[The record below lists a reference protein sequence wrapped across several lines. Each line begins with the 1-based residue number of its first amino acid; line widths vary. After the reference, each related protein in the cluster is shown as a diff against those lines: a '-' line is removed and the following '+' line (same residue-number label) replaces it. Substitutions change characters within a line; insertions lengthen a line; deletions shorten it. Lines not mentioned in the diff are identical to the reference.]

1 MKKDAPLM
9 SEALMYAEFHRSSAS
24 KENIVRTMCGFF
36 KSDELRAAKSLIYER
51 FRSLDILENAA
62 DRRTTENRS
71 DLMAM
76 CCDLIDDLFKL
87 EENNIQV
94 VCAASNWKRLPRIN
108 PEEVTQISMA
118 DKLAQLESKFSFY
131 DAALIDVKSMSSSMD
146 VRIKNIEKGNT
157 KKCPLIIS
165 NGRSDPT
172 DINDTTAPQTV
183 VKSDTYSDVVS
194 RREHRTYR
202 NQTDRSRMGSD
213 FNKRTG
219 NRGYPDM

>member
-1 MKKDAPLM
+1 M
-9 SEALMYAEFHRSSAS
+9 
-24 KENIVRTMCGFF
+24 
-36 KSDELRAAKSLIYER
+36 
-51 FRSLDILENAA
+51 
-62 DRRTTENRS
+62 
-71 DLMAM
+71 
-76 CCDLIDDLFKL
+76 
-87 EENNIQV
+87 
-94 VCAASNWKRLPRIN
+94 CAASNWKRLPRIN

-146 VRIKNIEKGNT
+146 VRIKNIKKSNT
-157 KKCPLIIS
+157 KECPLIIS

-194 RREHRTYR
+194 RRERRTYR
-202 NQTDRSRMGSD
+202 NQTDRSRIGSD

-219 NRGYPDM
+219 NNGYPDMKDSSNKSGYRRRSGFMGNSSTGGLRAGPLPVRDFFVSRIQKEEGVEEVRAHMAGYNIMARDIVAKNNPDSSSIHLKCL